1 MWDFKALDLKVVLVE
16 KNPVLSYGWTW
27 SFKHLELFHTL
38 HFVEPFAFLSICL
51 FCHLVVLLFYSYFT
65 ISRVQI
71 APLLSLMLFKD

>member
-38 HFVEPFAFLSICL
+38 HFVPPFAFLSVYFAIWL
-51 FCHLVVLLFYSYFT
+51 FCYSTAISQSPEYKSLLYW
-65 ISRVQI
+65 V
-71 APLLSLMLFKD
+71 